1 MILFYTMVGLIGYL
15 LGALPFG
22 YLVAR
27 AKGVDIFAVGSG
39 NPGAT
44 NVRRVLG
51 KGPGNLVFALDFLK
65 GACAASWAL
74 LARTSTSV
82 TYDFEEWGLAAS
94 GHIAGDDW
102 LGFGLTGLV
111 GAMLGHSYSCFT
123 RFRGGKG
130 VATGAGGICLIMPVS
145 ALVGAVVWAGVFFA
159 TRYVSLASILAA
171 VSLPVTAWLRDRP
184 AMLVILAALIALF
197 VVVRHRDNLRR
208 LASGTEHRFVKK
220 PSDRNAP

>member
-1 MILFYTMVGLIGYL
+1 MILFYAIVGLIGYL

-27 AKGVDIFAVGSG
+27 ARGVDIFTVGSG

-51 KGPGNLVFALDFLK
+51 QGAGNLVFALDFLK

-74 LARTSTSV
+74 LARMPVSV
-82 TYDFEEWGLAAS
+82 NYDLGDWGLAAS
-94 GHIAGDDW
+94 GRIAGDDW
-102 LGFGLTGLV
+102 INLGLAGLV
-111 GAMLGHSYSCFT
+111 AAMLGHSYSCFT

-145 ALVGAVVWAGVFFA
+145 ALVGALVWAATFFG
-159 TRYVSLASILAA
+159 TRYVSLASIVAA

-184 AMLVILAALIALF
+184 SVLVGLAALIALF
-197 VVVRHRDNLRR
+197 VIARHRENLRR
-208 LASGTEHRFVKK
+208 LANGTEHRFVKK
-220 PSDRNAP
+220 PSAPNVS

>member
-1 MILFYTMVGLIGYL
+1 MILFYATVGLIGYL

-27 AKGVDIFAVGSG
+27 AKGVDIFTVGSG

-51 KGPGNLVFALDFLK
+51 QGPGNLVFALDFLK

-82 TYDFEEWGLAAS
+82 TYDLEDWGLTAS

-102 LGFGLTGLV
+102 VNFGLAGLV
-111 GAMLGHSYSCFT
+111 AAMLGHSYSCFT

-145 ALVGAVVWAGVFFA
+145 ALIAAVAWAAVFFS
-159 TRYVSLASILAA
+159 TRYVSLASIIAA
-171 VSLPVTAWLRDRP
+171 ASLPLSAWLRDRP
-184 AMLVILAALIALF
+184 AIIVALAALIALF
-197 VVVRHRDNLRR
+197 VIGRHRENLRR
-208 LASGTEHRFVKK
+208 LANGTEHRFVKN
-220 PSDRNAP
+220 PSDRNVA